1 MDSENLCS
9 MANLFTKLH
18 SNGTKTFYSIQY
30 VLFCK
35 SWQQLLTVIIGT
47 GRENKSERTII
58 IIIITVLHAK
68 GPQVY
73 TYM

>member
-1 MDSENLCS
+1 MKSYAVWLIYSQNYTP
-9 MANLFTKLH
+9 MA
-18 SNGTKTFYSIQY
+18 TKTFYSIQY

-35 SWQQLLTVIIGT
+35 SWQQLLSVIIGT

-58 IIIITVLHAK
+58 IITVLHAE